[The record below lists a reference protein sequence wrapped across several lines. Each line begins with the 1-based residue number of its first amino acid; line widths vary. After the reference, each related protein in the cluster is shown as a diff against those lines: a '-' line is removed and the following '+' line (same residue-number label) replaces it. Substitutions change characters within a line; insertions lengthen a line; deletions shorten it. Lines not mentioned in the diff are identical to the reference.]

1 MINDRLT
8 PTSLTIRGE
17 VRCSG
22 RISSSFSIG
31 DNGRVT
37 LVTDS
42 VTNEER
48 PGSDKWN
55 ISVVICDTDVP

>member
-22 RISSSFSIG
+22 RISSSFSISG
-31 DNGRVT
+31 NGRVT
-37 LVTDS
+37 LVTNS
-42 VTNEER
+42 VTNAER

-55 ISVVICDTDVP
+55 ISVVICDTNVP